1 MPHTADVSVAES
13 QIGTVAPAWRKP
25 PASVLLAILSAL
37 ALPGQTSAPLRI
49 VTPVAGNMW
58 DEPTEEA
65 PDGDLDLKLHR
76 ASAAPGPDPGCFL
89 VRLETSRGDIEGIL
103 HPVEGGSGAVI
114 CVGGAMGGV
123 DGPAGGLYGRLPAL
137 LSEAKVTV
145 LRLSYRQPNKFE
157 ECVLDTLAGC
167 SFLKGI
173 GASTV
178 VLVGHSFGGAVVIKA
193 GELAPIVCAVASL
206 SPQLFGT
213 RQVEQLDKPL
223 LLIHGME
230 DHILSHEASEDIYRR
245 ANEPKRIVLLAATGH
260 ALSESKDEVES
271 LLASWIPEQLNSN
284 GSLPQEP

>member
-1 MPHTADVSVAES
+1 
-13 QIGTVAPAWRKP
+13 
-25 PASVLLAILSAL
+25 
-37 ALPGQTSAPLRI
+37 
-49 VTPVAGNMW
+49 MW
-58 DEPTEEA
+58 DEPEEET

-76 ASAAPGPDPGCFL
+76 VSAAPGAAPDSL
-89 VRLETSRGDIEGIL
+89 IIRLETSRGDIEGIL
-103 HPVEGGSGAVI
+103 HPVEGGASAVI

-123 DGPAGGLYGRLPAL
+123 DGPAGGLYARLPAL

-193 GELAPIVCAVASL
+193 GELAPIVRAVASL

-223 LLIHGME
+223 LLVHGME
-230 DHILSHEASEDIYRR
+230 DHVLSHEASEDIYKR
-245 ANEPKRIVLLAATGH
+245 AREPKRIVLLAGTGH
-260 ALSESKDEVES
+260 SLAEAKDEVER
-271 LLASWIPEQLNSN
+271 LLASWIPEQLGSN
-284 GSLPQEP
+284 GTLPIEP